1 MWPGEYTVNT
11 HLYRSADGHFP
22 IPVTASVAVRGP
34 DGEVSK
40 LLRSVVE
47 LTYVGQETAIFRF
60 KLDDKGHLVPG
71 SLNRIH
77 KELRTAWSKGR
88 ENK

>member
-1 MWPGEYTVNT
+1 MNA
-11 HLYRSADGHFP
+11 HLYRSADNHFP
-22 IPVTASVAVRGP
+22 VPVTAKVAVRGP
-34 DGEVSK
+34 DGEVSN

-47 LTYVGQETAIFRF
+47 LTYVGQETTIFRF

-77 KELRTAWSKGR
+77 KELRAAWSKGR
-88 ENK
+88 EGK